1 MSRVITML
9 LKLTL
14 LVAAL
19 PVAAQIK
26 PITPPT
32 SSKEPAPNPYHY
44 VVVVNGDNV
53 RLRKTPNINDNNII
67 TIPLY
72 PEKGD
77 YLEKLGETYNFY
89 KVRYKGNDAYI
100 SKQYSHAINNFVV
113 VDGDDVRLRDTP
125 DINDNNII
133 MIPLHPDN
141 GDRLEYLGETK
152 YFYKVRYKGHDA
164 YISQKYSKKV
174 VDYLVVVDGVNVR
187 LRRTPEI
194 NDTNIM
200 TTPSGNLHPEKGER
214 LEYLGETSDFYK
226 VRYKGYE
233 AYISKQYSHTIVK

>member
-14 LVAAL
+14 LVAVL

-32 SSKEPAPNPYHY
+32 SSKEPPPNLYHY
-44 VVVVNGDNV
+44 VVVVKGDNV
-53 RLRKTPNINDNNII
+53 RLRRTPNINDNNII
-67 TIPLY
+67 SIPLY
-72 PEKGD
+72 PEKGE

-89 KVRYKGNDAYI
+89 KVRYKSYDAYI
-100 SKQYSHAINNFVV
+100 SKQYSHAINYYVV
-113 VDGDDVRLRDTP
+113 VDGDEVRLRETP
-125 DINDNNII
+125 EINDNNII

-141 GDRLEYLGETK
+141 GERLVYLGETK
-152 YFYKVRYKGHDA
+152 YFYKVKYKGYEA
-164 YISQKYSKKV
+164 YISQKYSNKV
-174 VDYLVVVDGVNVR
+174 VDCVVVVDGVNVR

-194 NDTNIM
+194 NDTNII

-226 VRYKGYE
+226 VRYKGYD
-233 AYISKQYSHTIVK
+233 AYISKQYSHTTFK